1 MKFENEDHK
10 RNNGWDYHAGIW
22 DRDQG
27 SSQVQNW
34 KQANKQNWNRQKKKI
49 KMLMMMM
56 MMIKVGNQTRD
67 NYLNNVTLLVTL
79 LIASGN
85 EDLSRT

>member
-27 SSQVQNW
+27 SSQIQNW
-34 KQANKQNWNRQKKKI
+34 KQANKQNWNRQKKKD
-49 KMLMMMM
+49 K
-56 MMIKVGNQTRD
+56 ND
-67 NYLNNVTLLVTL
+67 N
-79 LIASGN
+79 
-85 EDLSRT
+85 DDDDDDKSR

>member
-34 KQANKQNWNRQKKKI
+34 KQANKQNWNRQKKK
-49 KMLMMMM
+49 KKKM

-67 NYLNNVTLLVTL
+67 NYLNNVTLLITL